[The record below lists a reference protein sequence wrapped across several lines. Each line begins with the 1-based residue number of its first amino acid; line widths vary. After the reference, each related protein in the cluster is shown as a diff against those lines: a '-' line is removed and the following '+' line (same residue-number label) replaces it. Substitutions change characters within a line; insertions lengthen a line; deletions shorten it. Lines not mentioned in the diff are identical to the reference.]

1 MIVEQRIETVG
12 ELIYSL
18 NKLPNHFAFR
28 GHADSAWK
36 LESTLERAVG
46 DRWSADLATK
56 IEEYSLNAFRSK
68 YHIYN
73 QNEHVPR
80 SKLSWLSVMQHYGV
94 PTRLLDFTESPYV
107 ALYFALESYSPLS
120 GSDLAIYAIDYTA
133 IMDKSL
139 EFIKRKDQKFIET
152 RETVH
157 SHRDSVFDD
166 VVDRFSYDIL
176 WITEPLEVNAR
187 MDRQSGT
194 FLLSG
199 NREKTIESLLNSSIY
214 DGCQV
219 VKFTINS
226 KLYEPVYALLRKMSI
241 NAKSIYGDLAGL
253 AKAIK
258 MELQVYTI

>member
-1 MIVEQRIETVG
+1 MIEEQSVDTID
-12 ELIYSL
+12 ELIRFL
-18 NKLPNHFAFR
+18 NELPNHFVFR
-28 GHADSAWK
+28 GHADSTWK
-36 LESTLERAVG
+36 LESTLERSIG
-46 DRWSADLATK
+46 GRWSADLAAK
-56 IEEYSLNAFRSK
+56 FEEHSLGAFKSK

-73 QNEHVPR
+73 QNEHVPG

-107 ALYFALESYSPLS
+107 ALYFALESYNPLS
-120 GSDLAIYAIDYTA
+120 GANLAIYAVDYTA

-139 EFIKRKDQKFIET
+139 EFIKRNDSKFTDT
-152 RETVH
+152 RASVH
-157 SHRDSVFDD
+157 SRRDIVFEE

-199 NREKTIESLLNSSIY
+199 NREKTIESLLGTATY
-214 DGCQV
+214 DGCRV
-219 VKFTINS
+219 VKITINNR
-226 KLYEPVYALLRKMSI
+226 LYESIYALLRKMSI
-241 NAKSIYGDLAGL
+241 NAKSIYGDLSGL
-253 AKAIK
+253 AKAIR